1 MDQFKGRFGNFLQEF
16 TWRDDSE
23 DGFFINVAEKD
34 MRISDWKLKVGK
46 FRPGLRFYSQG
57 YQTIGTLEV
66 VSPHVKYLE
75 RNQEHDSKMC

>member
-1 MDQFKGRFGNFLQEF
+1 
-16 TWRDDSE
+16 
-23 DGFFINVAEKD
+23 

-75 RNQEHDSKMC
+75 RN